1 MREIGGFIGF
11 EVTKGNNSY
20 HGNSALCLNTGR
32 ACLNLIIK
40 NSNVNK
46 LYAPFY
52 CCDSVLSPIEENQI
66 PYEFYGLNDRLEIAD
81 DITLDD
87 ESMIIYVNYFGLMNS
102 YIGGLHSKYGDKLIL
117 DNTQAFFEMDK
128 NGINSFNSA
137 RKFFGVPDGAYLY
150 HTFPAVNDLEVN
162 KGISTDYLI
171 NRMIGNTETAYRQY
185 REYEDSLTNEI
196 KLISELSDTILSN
209 VDYDN
214 TAMKRRENY
223 ELYQNLLGGIN
234 YFQAEWDNKAVP
246 YCYPFLTPEKIDKS
260 VFHRQGIFIPTFWEE
275 VTSRD
280 GEGFEFEKNFSQ
292 CLIPLPLD
300 QRYGADDIQYV
311 SRKLK
316 EVL

>member
-137 RKFFGVPDGAYLY
+137 RKFSGCRW
-150 HTFPAVNDLEVN
+150 
-162 KGISTDYLI
+162 S
-171 NRMIGNTETAYRQY
+171 
-185 REYEDSLTNEI
+185 
-196 KLISELSDTILSN
+196 
-209 VDYDN
+209 
-214 TAMKRRENY
+214 
-223 ELYQNLLGGIN
+223 
-234 YFQAEWDNKAVP
+234 
-246 YCYPFLTPEKIDKS
+246 
-260 VFHRQGIFIPTFWEE
+260 IFIPY
-275 VTSRD
+275 
-280 GEGFEFEKNFSQ
+280 FSG
-292 CLIPLPLD
+292 C
-300 QRYGADDIQYV
+300 
-311 SRKLK
+311 
-316 EVL
+316 E